1 MTSPDHALGR
11 MDPAALR
18 LRSPMLE
25 HDRGSCYCGAVKF
38 EGGFDLTRESYRC
51 NRSICR
57 RTRLWPAVAK
67 PGGCRHL

>member
-1 MTSPDHALGR
+1 MTSPDRALGR

-18 LRSPMLE
+18 LRSPILE
-25 HDRGSCYCGAVKF
+25 HDCGSCYCGAVKF